1 MIRLKFFAYLRE
13 SLGRSDMELE
23 GQDGMTIAEIKQN
36 LISRGAPWDILEQE
50 DVLCALNQTIS
61 GEDAQ
66 VNAGDELAFFPPV
79 TGG

>member
-13 SLGRSDMELE
+13 SLGLSDMELE
-23 GQDGMTIAEIKQN
+23 GQDGMTIADIKQN
-36 LISRGAPWDILEQE
+36 LISRGTPWDILEQE

-61 GEDAQ
+61 GEDTQ
-66 VNAGDELAFFPPV
+66 VNTGDELAFFPPV